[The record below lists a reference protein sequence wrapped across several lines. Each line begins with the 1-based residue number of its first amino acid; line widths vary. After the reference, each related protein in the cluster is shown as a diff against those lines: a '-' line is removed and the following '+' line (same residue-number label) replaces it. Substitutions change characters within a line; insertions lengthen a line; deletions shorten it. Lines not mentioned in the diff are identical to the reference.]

1 MMFKKIA
8 MTAPL
13 AILALSSSVVFAAGE
28 ARHSISLIATVPENG
43 FYVVP
48 VDPDL
53 VNKDQDMSPGVG
65 GTTLTP
71 ITGFFDVRN
80 NNGSVHASVEG
91 TPRLYGGANTID
103 LVVAFNGI
111 ALTNTPQMVVGEQE
125 SDVNYRAP
133 IRISAVGS
141 NHPAGDYTGAVAV
154 VYDAVPPTI
163 TP

>member
-1 MMFKKIA
+1 
-8 MTAPL
+8 
-13 AILALSSSVVFAAGE
+13 
-28 ARHSISLIATVPENG
+28 
-43 FYVVP
+43 
-48 VDPDL
+48 
-53 VNKDQDMSPGVG
+53 MSPGVG
-65 GTTLTP
+65 GNTLTP

-141 NHPAGDYTGAVAV
+141 NHPAGDYTGAVAI
-154 VYDAVPPTI
+154 VYDAVPPVAL
-163 TP
+163 